1 MTRLLLMLSLVSLVG
16 CTPAL
21 NNGPPPVE
29 DLGDDDDTT
38 ASSDPEELWESLD
51 PGECDAVP
59 DNDMLLPY
67 GEGRATTGLWYE
79 LACWWIGGNASS
91 ITFQF
96 EYFDER
102 NGGDFDLASI
112 DVRDIGGTFVSVEGT
127 SASST
132 CSRATAAPSTDGGRA
147 ISPAWTLRVRRSSW
161 TRWCSGT
168 RSWTRSWGADQA
180 DLLVRAPPR
189 CGRARSC
196 ARAFPRTGPGPRRSS
211 ARWWTRRPSRRART
225 PGRSR
230 WAARRGRPASCR

>member
-1 MTRLLLMLSLVSLVG
+1 MLRLFSTLCLVSLGG

-21 NNGPPPVE
+21 NNGTPPTE

-38 ASSDPEELWESLD
+38 ASSDLEEVWESLD

-112 DVRDIGGTFVSVEGT
+112 DVRDIGGTFVSVDGDFGQLHLL
-127 SASST
+127 
-132 CSRATAAPSTDGGRA
+132 PGDGGA
-147 ISPAWTLRVRRSSW
+147 LNGWWEGDL
-161 TRWCSGT
+161 SGVDAA
-168 RSWTRSWGADQA
+168 GQA
-180 DLLVRAPPR
+180 VQLDAVVFRDAFVDTVV
-189 CGRARSC
+189 GR
-196 ARAFPRTGPGPRRSS
+196 
-211 ARWWTRRPSRRART
+211 
-225 PGRSR
+225 
-230 WAARRGRPASCR
+230 